1 MRDLA
6 DPPGDVAA
14 VRDTGVIDL
23 GADRSPPA
31 PYGETSWP
39 GPHLRR
45 RWRRW
50 RRPALAAAIVLG
62 VLAASAPDPARP
74 VSPLVLVAEQG
85 RVEHVMIVG
94 DVLLV
99 EQRTPSDE
107 PSVFSAHLL
116 PTGDYLWSTT
126 DRLSF
131 HDGWSH
137 RAGPILT
144 RQATR
149 ETSVARDLYTGA
161 VVWTARA
168 PVVTPVPAAGVV
180 VQQEMIP
187 LFPVEAEGEIPVR
200 QFSWHTRVTV
210 ADRDTGRVR
219 WSERSEDGWRLA
231 FSEVAV
237 VLLSRDG
244 TLEVRE
250 LTTGRTR
257 ASFAL
262 PEAEPDFLDVLGDT
276 VVTVS
281 EEGARTVVRG
291 YPLDAPTPRWET
303 TVELGGSGEMLRG
316 SQFIQWTDGPATMLT
331 DYRHGVTH
339 TAPARRAGF
348 PRLLDDTIVFMAAR
362 DHVREVVDRATGEL
376 IADATGWRLAE
387 PSAGAPDHL
396 LLFRDAR
403 SGGADLARLDLTT
416 GEMTYHGRQQE
427 LLSGCHSFDGG
438 LVCHDRNRLQLW
450 RWR

>member
-1 MRDLA
+1 MCDLA

-14 VRDTGVIDL
+14 VPSTSVIDL
-23 GADRSPPA
+23 GADRSPPS
-31 PYGETSWP
+31 PYSESPWP

-45 RWRRW
+45 RWRR
-50 RRPALAAAIVLG
+50 PAAGVVTLLAALV
-62 VLAASAPDPARP
+62 VSVPDPAPP
-74 VSPLVLVAEQG
+74 VSPLVLVAEQS
-85 RVEHVMIVG
+85 RVAHVMIVG

-99 EQRTPSDE
+99 EQQTPSDE

-131 HDGWSH
+131 HDGRSH
-137 RAGPILT
+137 GGRPILT

-149 ETSVARDLYTGA
+149 ESAVARDPHTGA

-168 PVVTPVPAAGVV
+168 PAVTPVPGAGMV
-180 VQQEMIP
+180 VQWEVIP
-187 LFPVEAEGEIPVR
+187 YAPVEAEDEIPVR
-200 QFSWHTRVTV
+200 RFSWHTRVMV
-210 ADRDTGRVR
+210 ADGDTGRVL

-237 VLLSRDG
+237 VLLGRDG

-250 LTTGRTR
+250 LATGRTR
-257 ASFAL
+257 VSFAF
-262 PEAEPDFLDVLGDT
+262 PEAEPDSLDVVGDT

-281 EEGARTVVRG
+281 ESGARTVVRG
-291 YPLDAPTPRWET
+291 YPIDAPTPRWET

-339 TAPARRAGF
+339 TAPARRAGH
-348 PRLLDDTIVFMAAR
+348 PWLLDDTIVFMAAR

-376 IADATGWRLAE
+376 IADATGWRLVE
-387 PSAGAPDHL
+387 PSTSAPDHL
-396 LLFRDAR
+396 LLFRTAR
-403 SGGADLARLDLTT
+403 TGGAELARLDLTT
-416 GEMTYHGRQQE
+416 GEMTYPGRAQFTW
-427 LLSGCHSFDGG
+427 SGCHSFDGG
-438 LVCHDRNRLQLW
+438 LACLDRNRLQLW